1 MLYIGYAEDVP
12 GMDEKRAAIRDQ
24 HVAYLR
30 AKPDMVVLGGGL
42 LDAAD
47 ARLGTCLIIS
57 APDMAAAKAWFAEE
71 PYNKGGFFKTLKI
84 TRVGRGVWNPELAA
98 DTK

>member
-12 GMDEKRAAIRDQ
+12 GTEEKRAAIRDE

-30 AKPDMVVLGGGL
+30 AKPDAVVLGGGL
-42 LDAAD
+42 LDDAD
-47 ARLGTCLIIS
+47 KRVGTCLIVS
-57 APDMAAAKAWFAEE
+57 APNMDAARAWFAAE
-71 PYNKGGFFKTLKI
+71 PYNKAGCFASLKI
-84 TRVGRGVWNPELAA
+84 TRVSRGVWNPDLAA